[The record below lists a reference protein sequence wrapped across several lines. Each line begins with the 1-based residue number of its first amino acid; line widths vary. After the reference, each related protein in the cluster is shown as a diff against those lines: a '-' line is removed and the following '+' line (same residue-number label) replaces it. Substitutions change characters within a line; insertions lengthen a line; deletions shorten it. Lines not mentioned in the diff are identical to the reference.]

1 MRVLTLII
9 AFNDAAVIEQALDG
23 LRRQTRPSDAI
34 MIVDNASTD
43 GSLGKYS
50 SETVTVIRNTNNLG
64 PSGAVG
70 IGFNHAFAHA
80 FDWTWV
86 LDADS
91 VPEPEALE
99 ILLAFF
105 DRLPDSQ
112 REQVCFVAG
121 WPLTASGGVKQHPM
135 SLEKPTLEVIPL
147 TSTGDFT
154 RCDCTLWSGA
164 LYRMAAAARVGL
176 PTADYV
182 ADMGEIEYGFRA
194 RQLGFT
200 SYIVHNSVIRQDVG
214 RDPGVVTRV
223 YRFGPMS
230 LILFQTSPWRSY
242 YSVRNKIYFWLYQSK
257 PLHPRMILR
266 VIVEVLVFTFG
277 LVVRPFSH
285 WPQLVASLRGI
296 RDGLTGNMMA
306 RY

>member
-9 AFNDAAVIEQALDG
+9 AFNDAAVIEQALEG

-34 MIVDNASTD
+34 AIVDNASTD
-43 GSLGKYS
+43 GTLDKYS
-50 SETVTVIRNTNNLG
+50 SETVTVFRNSKNLG

-70 IGFNHAFAHA
+70 IAFAHA
-80 FDWTWV
+80 VGNTFDWTWV

-99 ILLAFF
+99 RLLAFF
-105 DRLPDSQ
+105 DLLPTTQ
-112 REQVCFVAG
+112 QELVCFVAG
-121 WPLTASGGVKQHPM
+121 WPLTEAGEVKQQPM
-135 SLEKPTLEVIPL
+135 SLERAKLEVVPL
-147 TSTGDFT
+147 TSVRDFT
-154 RCDCTLWSGA
+154 PCDCTLWSGA
-164 LYRMAAAARVGL
+164 LYRMAAVARIGL

-182 ADMGEIEYGFRA
+182 ADMGEIEYGYRA

-223 YRFGPMS
+223 YRFGPIR
-230 LILFQTSPWRSY
+230 LLLFETSPWRSY
-242 YSVRNKIYFWLYQSK
+242 YSIRNKIYFWLYQSK
-257 PLHPRMILR
+257 PRRVAAVLR
-266 VIVEVLVFTFG
+266 AIVEVFIFTFG
-277 LVVRPFSH
+277 LVVRPVSH
-285 WPQLVASLRGI
+285 RPQLVACLRGI
-296 RDGLTGNMMA
+296 RDGLTGNMVA